1 METSRRPDS
10 SRPAAERLSRRAP
23 RGRTTTGMATAAE
36 RYIAGVPARIMRPRL
51 VFLVCLA
58 ALVGF
63 GLLMVYSASSVE
75 AANTYGSS
83 TYFAGRQ
90 LAFAVVGA
98 IGMGVIAHI
107 IPDSLFEER
116 PLWFFMAFMVFLLLA
131 VMLFGRGSRGA
142 TRWLN
147 LGFMQFQ
154 PSEFLKLFLIP
165 LVAKLFDELYSTRV
179 PDTGTFLVKMGLAI
193 GPSLLL
199 ILLQPDFGTVLILV
213 VTIAAMSFFS
223 GIKNSTALMLVGG
236 IAALCVLAAILEPY
250 RVMRMLVA
258 ANPWADEYGDGYQAT
273 LAIMAFASGG
283 FFGRGIGNSTMKY
296 SYLPEAHN
304 DYILAIIGEEC
315 GFVGTVVFLVVFALL
330 IWSAFKIAEQA
341 TTRRGALMASG
352 SAVVL
357 AVQFLIN
364 ALGILNIIGM
374 TGKPLPFISYGGSSM
389 IVSLCLAGLILRTSI
404 ESARR
409 DEYDRRRE
417 SFAVYDES
425 TAGTPRV
432 RDGGGARAGFTVLAG
447 AAPAAARREP
457 TTSRP
462 EPARPTPRSRGG
474 SSGYGRIDLN
484 SDPTARLRNDGSG
497 PHVRRD
503 YHDR

>member
-1 METSRRPDS
+1 METRRRPDS
-10 SRPAAERLSRRAP
+10 SRLATDRPSRRIP
-23 RGRTTTGMATAAE
+23 RGRATTGVGAVAE

-51 VFLVCLA
+51 VFLTCLA

-75 AANTYGSS
+75 AAHTYGSS

-90 LAFAVVGA
+90 LAFAAVGV
-98 IGMGVIAHI
+98 IGMIVIARV
-107 IPDSLFEER
+107 IPDSWFEEK
-116 PLWFFMAFMVFLLLA
+116 PLWIFMGIMIFLLFL
-131 VMLFGRGSRGA
+131 VMLIGRGSRGA

-165 LVAKLFDELYSTRV
+165 LVAKLFDELYSRRV
-179 PDTGTFLVKMGLAI
+179 PDTNMFLIKMAIAILIPLGLI
-193 GPSLLL
+193 FF
-199 ILLQPDFGTVLILV
+199 QPDFGTVLILI
-213 VTIAAMSFFS
+213 VTIACMSFFS
-223 GIKNSTALMLVGG
+223 GIKNSTVLMVIGA
-236 IAALCVLAAILEPY
+236 IAAACAIAAIAEPY
-250 RVMRMLVA
+250 RVMRMAVA
-258 ANPWADEYGDGYQAT
+258 NNPWADEFGDGYQAT

-283 FFGRGIGNSTMKY
+283 LFGRGIGNSTMKY

-315 GFVGTVVFLVVFALL
+315 GFVGTVIFLLVFALL
-330 IWSAFKIAEQA
+330 IWSAFRIAEQA
-341 TTRRGALMASG
+341 TSRRGALIASG
-352 SAVVL
+352 CAIVL

-389 IVSLCLAGLILRTSI
+389 IVSLCLAGLILRTSL
-404 ESARR
+404 ESARQ

-417 SFAVYDES
+417 SFAVVDES
-425 TAGTPRV
+425 TAGTPHV
-432 RDGGGARAGFTVLAG
+432 RGGRAAREGFTVLAG
-447 AAPAAARREP
+447 SSAAGASGGRDPMRPPAP
-457 TTSRP
+457 RP
-462 EPARPTPRSRGG
+462 SPRTRAG
-474 SSGYGRIDLN
+474 SGAYDRIDLN
-484 SDPTARLRNDGSG
+484 SDPTARLRTDGSG

>member
-1 METSRRPDS
+1 METRRRPDS
-10 SRPAAERLSRRAP
+10 PRPAGDRPGRRAP
-23 RGRTTTGMATAAE
+23 RGRATTGVSAAAE

-75 AANTYGSS
+75 AANSYGSS
-83 TYFAGRQ
+83 AYFAGRQ

-98 IGMGVIAHI
+98 IGMAVIARVV
-107 IPDSLFEER
+107 PDRWFEER
-116 PLWFFMAFMVFLLLA
+116 PLWCFVGLMVVLLLA
-131 VMLFGRGSRGA
+131 VKFFGRGSRGA

-165 LVAKLFDELYSTRV
+165 LVAKLFDELYSRRV
-179 PDTGTFLVKMGLAI
+179 PDTSTFLIKMCCAI
-193 GPSLLL
+193 APSLVL
-199 ILLQPDFGTVLILV
+199 ILIQPDFGTVLILV
-213 VTIAAMSFFS
+213 VTLTAMSMFS
-223 GIKNSTALMLVGG
+223 GIKRNTVFMLIIG
-236 IAALCVLAAILEPY
+236 IAALCGIAALLEPY

-258 ANPWADEYGDGYQAT
+258 QNPWADEFGDGYQAT

-283 FFGRGIGNSTMKY
+283 LFGRGIGNSTMKY

-315 GFVGTVVFLVVFALL
+315 GFVGTLVFLVIFALL

-341 TTRRGALMASG
+341 TSRRGALIASG
-352 SAVVL
+352 CAVVL

-389 IVSLCLAGLILRTSI
+389 IVSMCLAGLILRTSI

-417 SFAVYDES
+417 SFAVMDES
-425 TAGTPRV
+425 TAGIPHV
-432 RDGGGARAGFTVLAG
+432 RGGGAARGGFTVLAG
-447 AAPAAARREP
+447 RASADSARPAP
-457 TTSRP
+457 SRP
-462 EPARPTPRSRGG
+462 APRPRGASG
-474 SSGYGRIDLN
+474 SYDRIDLN
-484 SDPTARLRNDGSG
+484 SDPSARLRTDGSG
-497 PHVRRD
+497 PQVRRD